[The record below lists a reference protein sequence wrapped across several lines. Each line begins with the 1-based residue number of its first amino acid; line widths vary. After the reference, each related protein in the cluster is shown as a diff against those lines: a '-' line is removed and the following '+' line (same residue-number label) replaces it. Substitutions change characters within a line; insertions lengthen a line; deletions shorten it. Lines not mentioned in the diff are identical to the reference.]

1 MEMKRCW
8 SNYLGRQPQLPSS
21 AITVPKIDVF
31 PLEDAAPWAPYTD
44 EGFANVGSQPAA
56 RTRAI
61 ALQITSL
68 CEISGDLLTYFYHP
82 TQMDR
87 PVGKSVE
94 MKRLGEIHRRLEVWK
109 YDLPREMEAREGAL
123 PNVLLMQ

>member
-1 MEMKRCW
+1 M
-8 SNYLGRQPQLPSS
+8 
-21 AITVPKIDVF
+21 
-31 PLEDAAPWAPYTD
+31 
-44 EGFANVGSQPAA
+44 NVRSQPAA

-61 ALQITSL
+61 ALQITNL

-82 TQMDR
+82 TQIDR
-87 PVGKSVE
+87 PVGKAVE

-109 YDLPREMEAREGAL
+109 NDLPREMEACEGAL